1 MNNNKT
7 VFFAIGVLLIILG
20 VFMFIPFFVQWIFDE
35 KNSTFL
41 STSAITIF
49 IGILFVLTNI
59 QENKKLNLQQ
69 AFLLTTLSWL
79 SIAIF
84 GCLPF
89 ILSDLNL
96 SFVDSFFESMSGI
109 TTTGSTIITDLNNA
123 PKDILIWRAILQWLG
138 GIGVIVMA
146 ITILPLLNIG
156 GMQLFRME
164 SSDTAEKILPRTR
177 EVTLIISSIYLVLTL
192 FCGISYNLSGM
203 NIFDSTTHAMT
214 TIATGG
220 FSNYSNSIGYFE
232 NPKIE
237 IVSIIF
243 IILGSIPFIAYL
255 KFIKGNKKIFF
266 QDVQIKGLIYILAI
280 SVLLMFLYLLFQN
293 KEYSLIEN
301 LRISAFNVVS
311 ILSGTGYVPSD
322 FSLWGKFPLMF
333 FLFLMFIGGCA
344 GSTTCG
350 IKIFR
355 FQILG
360 IFILNQIKK
369 LVYPHGIFS
378 VKYNNEKISNTFIY
392 SVTTFIFLYFFI
404 FFILAALLSLNG
416 LDFVTALSGA
426 ASAISNVGPGLGDVI
441 GPNGN
446 YFELPNFSKL
456 SLSFGMLLGRLELF
470 AVLVLF
476 FPTFWK
482 DKFKLGYLWKY
493 TKNNLCQKAFQFI
506 LIDEWYGFFC

>member
-7 VFFAIGVLLIILG
+7 VFFAVGILLIILG
-20 VFMFIPFFVQWIFDE
+20 LFMLIPFFVQWIYDE
-35 KNSTFL
+35 INSTFL
-41 STSAITIF
+41 SSSSITTF
-49 IGILFVLTNI
+49 IGILLVLTNLE
-59 QENKKLNLQQ
+59 ENKKLNLQQ
-69 AFLLTTLSWL
+69 AFLLTTFSWL

-89 ILSDLNL
+89 MISNLNL
-96 SFVDSFFESMSGI
+96 SFVDAFFESMSGI
-109 TTTGSTIITDLNNA
+109 TTTGSTIIINLDNA
-123 PKDILIWRAILQWLG
+123 PKGILMWRSILQWLG

-164 SSDTAEKILPRTR
+164 NADTTEKILPKTR
-177 EVTLIISSIYLVLTL
+177 EVTLLISIVYLGLTL
-192 FCGISYNLSGM
+192 ACGIAYWFFGM
-203 NIFDSTTHAMT
+203 NIFDSVAHSMT

-220 FSNYSNSIGYFE
+220 FSTYSESIGYFQ

-237 IVSIIF
+237 ITAIIF
-243 IILGSIPFIAYL
+243 IISGSIPFIAYL
-255 KFIKGNKKIFF
+255 KFIKGDKKIFF
-266 QDVQIKGLIYILAI
+266 KDVQIKGLIYIFI
-280 SVLLMFLYLLFQN
+280 FSVLLMLLYLMIGN
-293 KEYSLIEN
+293 KEYNFLEN
-301 LRISAFNVVS
+301 LRISTFNVVS
-311 ILSGTGYVPSD
+311 ILSGTGYVTSD
-322 FSLWGKFPLMF
+322 FSLWGKFPLIF

-355 FQILG
+355 FQILW

-378 VKYNNEKISNTFIY
+378 LRYNGEKISNPFIY
-392 SVTTFIFLYFFI
+392 SIITFIFLYFFI

-416 LDFVTALSGA
+416 LDFVSAISGSA
-426 ASAISNVGPGLGDVI
+426 TAISNVGPGLGDMI

-446 YFELPNFSKL
+446 FSSLPNISKL
-456 SLSFGMLLGRLELF
+456 SLSLGMLLGRLELF

-476 FPTFWK
+476 FPSFWK
-482 DKFKLGYLWKY
+482 
-493 TKNNLCQKAFQFI
+493 N
-506 LIDEWYGFFC
+506 

>member
-1 MNNNKT
+1 MNNFRT
-7 VFFAIGVLLIILG
+7 VFFAIGLLLIILG
-20 VFMFIPFFVQWIFDE
+20 AFMLIPLFVQFIYGE
-35 KNSTFL
+35 ENRSFL
-41 STSAITIF
+41 SSAAVTAF
-49 IGILFVLTNI
+49 IGILLVLTNL
-59 QENKKLNLQQ
+59 EEERKLNLQQ

-84 GCLPF
+84 GCIPF
-89 ILSDLNL
+89 LLSNLNL

-109 TTTGSTIITDLNNA
+109 TTTGSTIITYLDGA
-123 PKDILIWRAILQWLG
+123 PKSILIWRAILQWLG

-146 ITILPLLNIG
+146 ITILPLLNVG

-164 SSDTAEKILPRTR
+164 GGETTEKILPKTR
-177 EVTLIISSIYLVLTL
+177 ELTLILSTIYLVLT
-192 FCGISYNLSGM
+192 FSCGIAYWLVGM
-203 NIFDSTTHAMT
+203 NIFDSIAHAMT

-220 FSNYSNSIGYFE
+220 FSTYSSSIGYFQ

-237 IVSIIF
+237 IISIIF

-255 KFIKGNKKIFF
+255 KFVKGDNKIFF
-266 QDVQIKGLIYILAI
+266 KDSQIKGLIYILLI
-280 SVLLMFLYLLFQN
+280 SVLSMFLYLYLN
-293 KEYSLIEN
+293 NNEYNFLDN

-311 ILSGTGYVPSD
+311 ILSGTGYVTSD
-322 FSLWGKFPLMF
+322 FGLWGKFPLIF

-360 IFILNQIKK
+360 QFILNQIKK

-378 VKYNNEKISNTFIY
+378 IKYNKEKVSNTFIY
-392 SVTTFIFLYFFI
+392 SIITFIFLYFFI
-404 FFILAALLSLNG
+404 FFIIAALLSLNG
-416 LDFVTALSGA
+416 LDFVTALSGS
-426 ASAISNVGPGLGDVI
+426 ASAISNVGPGLGEVI

-446 YFELPNFSKL
+446 YSNLPIFSKL
-456 SLSFGMLLGRLELF
+456 VLSLGMLLGRLELF

-476 FPTFWK
+476 FPSFWK
-482 DKFKLGYLWKY
+482 
-493 TKNNLCQKAFQFI
+493 N
-506 LIDEWYGFFC
+506 